1 MKRSRTCMRGSKSVA
16 RCFLSF
22 LLSVLVY
29 DGSLFTCLLKE
40 EHFFEWCEGLFFF
53 VFEKK
58 KKNSLALT
66 KFYL

>member
-1 MKRSRTCMRGSKSVA
+1 MQRSRTCMRVSSSVA

-40 EHFFEWCEGLFFF
+40 EHFFELCEGFFF
-53 VFEKK
+53 FR
-58 KKNSLALT
+58 
-66 KFYL
+66 F

>member
-1 MKRSRTCMRGSKSVA
+1 MIRSRTCMRGSSSVA

-53 VFEKK
+53 H
-58 KKNSLALT
+58 
-66 KFYL
+66 

>member
-1 MKRSRTCMRGSKSVA
+1 MRGSSSVA

-53 VFEKK
+53 SLKK
-58 KKNSLALT
+58 KK
-66 KFYL
+66 KIPWP

>member
-1 MKRSRTCMRGSKSVA
+1 MKRSRTCIRGSSSVA

-40 EHFFEWCEGLFFF
+40 EHFFEWCEGFFFF
-53 VFEKK
+53 VFEK